1 MGIQKNLVCF
11 SLFCKHNS
19 SSLHI
24 IEEPANP
31 LLCVEN
37 LAGDSFPWGDSHI
50 KGREVPMYLQGLKM
64 WFCYLLGCTVSKGP
78 QRTLSRKMHDSI

>member
-19 SSLHI
+19 SSLHVT
-24 IEEPANP
+24 EKHANP

-37 LAGDSFPWGDSHI
+37 LAGDSFPWGDSYI
-50 KGREVPMYLQGLKM
+50 KGREVLYVPSGVKNAV
-64 WFCYLLGCTVSKGP
+64 LLPIRVYS
-78 QRTLSRKMHDSI
+78 L